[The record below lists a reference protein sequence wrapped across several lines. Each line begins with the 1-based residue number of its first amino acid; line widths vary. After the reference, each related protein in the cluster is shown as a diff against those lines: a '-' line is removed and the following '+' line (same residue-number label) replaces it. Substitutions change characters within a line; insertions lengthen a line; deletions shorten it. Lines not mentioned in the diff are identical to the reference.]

1 MNGQRKYTKEK
12 VGISME
18 ELFENKNIVY
28 MSASEVFQVN
38 NISEL
43 NEKLFGEEYNKLS
56 EEEKIEKRIN
66 HIKNEMLVTDMD
78 IISKKIIKEYSQ
90 QLLNCIVVDD
100 EKLYYFGICN
110 NDIARIYEK
119 KDSHIFLSR
128 KIMADDYFEIF
139 NNLNDKYIYI
149 GDKYNKILK
158 QYIKESND

>member
-1 MNGQRKYTKEK
+1 
-12 VGISME
+12 ME

-78 IISKKIIKEYSQ
+78 IISKKIIKEY
-90 QLLNCIVVDD
+90 
-100 EKLYYFGICN
+100 
-110 NDIARIYEK
+110 
-119 KDSHIFLSR
+119 
-128 KIMADDYFEIF
+128 
-139 NNLNDKYIYI
+139 
-149 GDKYNKILK
+149 
-158 QYIKESND
+158 

>member
-1 MNGQRKYTKEK
+1 
-12 VGISME
+12 ME
-18 ELFENKNIVY
+18 ELFENKNIIY
-28 MSASEVFQVN
+28 MSAVEVFQVN

-43 NEKLFGEEYNKLS
+43 NTKIFGKEYNTLT
-56 EEEKIEKRIN
+56 EEEKIEKRID
-66 HIKNEMLVTDMD
+66 HIKNEVLVTDID

-119 KDSHIFLSR
+119 KDSHMFLNR
-128 KIMADDYFEIF
+128 KIMEDDYFEIF

-149 GDKYNKILK
+149 GDKYNKVLK
-158 QYIKESND
+158 QYIEESND

>member
-1 MNGQRKYTKEK
+1 
-12 VGISME
+12 ME

-38 NISEL
+38 NIIEL
-43 NEKLFGEEYNKLS
+43 NAKLFGEEYNTLS

-78 IISKKIIKEYSQ
+78 IISKKIIKGYSQ
-90 QLLNCIVVDD
+90 QLLKCIVVDD

-119 KDSHIFLSR
+119 KDSHIFLNR

-149 GDKYNKILK
+149 GDKYNKVLK
-158 QYIKESND
+158 QYIEESND

>member
-1 MNGQRKYTKEK
+1 
-12 VGISME
+12 ME

-149 GDKYNKILK
+149 GDKYNKVLK

>member
-110 NDIARIYEK
+110 NDIARIY
-119 KDSHIFLSR
+119 
-128 KIMADDYFEIF
+128 FEIF

-149 GDKYNKILK
+149 GDKYNKVLK
-158 QYIKESND
+158 QYIEESND

>member
-1 MNGQRKYTKEK
+1 
-12 VGISME
+12 ME

-28 MSASEVFQVN
+28 MSATEVFQVN
-38 NISEL
+38 TIKEL
-43 NEKLFGEEYNKLS
+43 NAKLFGEEYNILS
-56 EEEKIEKRIN
+56 EEQKIEKRIK

-78 IISKKIIKEYSQ
+78 IISKKIIKEYSE

-100 EKLYYFGICN
+100 ERLYYFGICK

-119 KDSHIFLSR
+119 KDSNIFLNR
-128 KIMADDYFEIF
+128 KIIADDYFEIF

-158 QYIKESND
+158 KQV

>member
-149 GDKYNKILK
+149 GDKYNKVLK
-158 QYIKESND
+158 QYIEASND